1 MYRTGGAY
9 RIEYA
14 GEHEVE
20 IASWLPKRTAFWR
33 LSRIIFV
40 GHCLRHGQRAT
51 TRSHTGSWDGCRRPR
66 GCPGRKAA
74 AEPRCFPN
82 PFNASVTVGPDM
94 PDAGWLQVDVYDVL
108 GRPVRQLLAEQR
120 SAGPWHAVWD
130 GRDEQGRAAAS
141 GSYFIAIRAAEQRY
155 SARVTLLR

>member
-20 IASWLPKRTAFWR
+20 IALVAPQADRVLAFEQDNIRWTLSTTWAEGRLRGRIRGAGWLSTAKGAASVPESR
-33 LSRIIFV
+33 L
-40 GHCLRHGQRAT
+40 
-51 TRSHTGSWDGCRRPR
+51 
-66 GCPGRKAA
+66 
-74 AEPRCFPN
+74 EPRCFPN
-82 PFNASVTVGPDM
+82 PFNASVTVGLDM

-141 GSYFIAIRAAEQRY
+141 GRTLSPYGQQN
-155 SARVTLLR
+155 SATAHE